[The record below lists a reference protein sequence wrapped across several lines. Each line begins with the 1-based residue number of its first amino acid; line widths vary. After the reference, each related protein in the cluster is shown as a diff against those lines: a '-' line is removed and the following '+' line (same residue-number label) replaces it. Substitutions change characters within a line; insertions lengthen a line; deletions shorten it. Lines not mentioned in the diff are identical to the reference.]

1 MENRIRQLLSILC
14 FIAFIPFANPQTATL
29 SLPQLTTCPGNQ
41 VTVSMLAENLLN
53 VGAITLNIGYDT
65 AVLEFQGSGNNNPQ
79 FPGIMTNA
87 ITIPYT
93 QVGIAWSSLTPG
105 SVSSGILLD
114 LYFSFKTDSCNL
126 TFNPDCDISDIDF
139 NPIPFDS
146 VSGKVKQALPYIA
159 QNPQSNTVIEGTDA
173 FFEVTTTGADDYHWQ
188 EWNGLSWSN
197 LQNNSLYQN
206 VYTSQLTITATPSS
220 LNGNWYRCFLSAN
233 GGCQIYSDSAKLT
246 VSPAPIAIISLPDTL
261 TCPNKEILIPIM
273 AMGIDSCMGFRIDI
287 SFDPDVVAFKEI
299 VNVNPLL
306 EGITA
311 TVLVLP
317 EPHVSLNWSSS
328 QWINLPDG
336 VFANLVFDFSA
347 NQTALVVLASSYIL
361 KSDMSFYNLIPQNGS
376 ITQNLVPEIIFPP
389 SDTTVALG
397 TTTQFYVEAT
407 DAIAFHWFESQDNGS
422 NWQLLTDNGV
432 YSGSQSQNLSIGSV
446 SFAFNAYR
454 YRCKVFGTFCDTT
467 TTAAT
472 LLVDTLITSAD
483 EGIRINQVETLS
495 ILSQKLKKN
504 ELTVDFE
511 ANEAGILTII
521 IFDIQGRLVWN
532 LQNKVKQIGKQTL
545 TKRFLD
551 LEPGTYLLQY
561 LFVSPSGLTQICH
574 KTVLNW

>member
-1 MENRIRQLLSILC
+1 MKSSIRFILSILC
-14 FIAFIPFANPQTATL
+14 FLAFSTIAKPQTAILT
-29 SLPQLTTCPGNQ
+29 LPQLTTCPGNQ
-41 VTVSMLAENLLN
+41 VTVSILAENLLN

-65 AVLEFQGSGNNNPQ
+65 AVLDFLGSGNNNPQ

-87 ITIPYT
+87 ITAPYT

-146 VSGKVKQALPYIA
+146 VSGKVKQALPYIT
-159 QNPQSNTVIEGTDA
+159 QNPQSITVEEGTDA
-173 FFEVTTTGADDYHWQ
+173 VFEVTTTGADDYHWQ
-188 EWNGLSWSN
+188 EWNGLGWSN
-197 LQNNSLYQN
+197 LLNNSLYQN
-206 VYTSQLTITATPSS
+206 VYTSQLTIAATPSS

-246 VSPAPIAIISLPDTL
+246 VSPSPIAIILLPDTL
-261 TCPNKEILIPIM
+261 TCPNKEILIPIK

-306 EGITA
+306 EGISA
-311 TVLVLP
+311 SVLMVP

-347 NQTALVVLASSYIL
+347 NQTDLVVLASSYIL
-361 KSDMSFYNLIPQNGS
+361 KSDMSLYNLIPQNGS
-376 ITQNLVPEIIFPP
+376 ITQNLVPEIILPP

-397 TTTQFYVEAT
+397 TTAQFKVEAT
-407 DAIAFHWFESQDNGS
+407 AAIAFQWFESQDNGS
-422 NWQLLTDNGV
+422 NWQLLTDNGI
-432 YSGSQSQNLSIGSV
+432 YSGSQSQNLSVGSV
-446 SFAFNAYR
+446 SFAFNDLR
-454 YRCKVFGTFCDTT
+454 YRCKVFGTLCDTT
-467 TTAAT
+467 TQAAT
-472 LLVDTLITSAD
+472 LLVDTLITSAA
-483 EGIRINQVETLS
+483 EGIRINQVQTLY
-495 ILSQKLKKN
+495 ILSQQLHKN

-511 ANEAGILTII
+511 ANEAGVLTIK
-521 IFDIQGRLVWN
+521 IFNMQGRLMEDTHKMVT
-532 LQNKVKQIGKQTL
+532 QVGKQTL
-545 TKRFLD
+545 TESYPIFKN
-551 LEPGTYLLQY
+551 GTYFLQY
-561 LFVSPSGLTQICH
+561 YFFSASGVMQLCR
-574 KTVLNW
+574 KAVVCR